1 MVWFVPRSH
10 HLRCLAL
17 FFVGSLSTTL
27 PSKLS
32 WMVGNPIEKVTI
44 DKPDGFIH
52 LLFVPYETAKEAHMA
67 WHGMACL
74 RLLVARSLL
83 NAMP

>member
-1 MVWFVPRSH
+1 
-10 HLRCLAL
+10 
-17 FFVGSLSTTL
+17 
-27 PSKLS
+27 
-32 WMVGNPIEKVTI
+32 MVGNPIEKVTI